1 MKIQIVR
8 RWAVVAAGV
17 ALLCG
22 LPVIASALPV
32 SVPQLTASQL
42 RARIL
47 TSADESYA
55 GYAES
60 NATFG
65 LPPVSGLT
73 GLTSLLNGVT
83 RMRVWQATPARWR
96 VDVLS
101 DAGER
106 DTYQVSGYRSYI
118 WDSGGQ
124 LLTEVR
130 GRQTYR
136 LPRAADLV
144 PPALA
149 LRLLS
154 EGGRQARFSVI
165 APVRVAGRD
174 AAGLRMTPADPA
186 STVGRVDIWA
196 DPSSGLPLL
205 VEVFGRGSGRPALE
219 SLFFQV
225 SSWHPDPRVLTPAR
239 GPGAGFTVTSPG
251 NLAGALSNLGLVALP
266 AELAGRI
273 RLPVQPGFETIGAY
287 GGGLTTFAVLG
298 VRGSSGR
305 RLIPD
310 AVKAGGTPLVIAGGA
325 GAEISAP
332 LLNAVLVRPPGFFVT
347 FLLAGTVSTRLLEQ
361 AAAEL
366 TSLVTLV
373 VITTRALVKRYG
385 AVTAVG
391 SVDLDVREG
400 DRYGLLGPNGSGKTT
415 LVRMLLGLVYATS
428 GEIEVLGRRIPR
440 HAREVLPQ
448 IGALIEEPAAYPHL
462 SGRANLTLLD
472 AAGPGGGAA
481 RRTRRQRVDEALEQ
495 VGLAGVGRRPVKAYS
510 LGMRQR
516 LGLAAALIR
525 RPRLLIL
532 DEPGN
537 GLDPRGIRDL
547 RELLVGLNEA
557 GVTVFLSSHL
567 LAEVEQLCTRVG
579 VLDDGRLVL
588 QDDLAALRAPTGR
601 IVLDTPDADQVAALL
616 DGQVEHRDGQQLLV
630 RYADAAA
637 LNARLVGAGLR
648 VSSIGPQ
655 QRTLEEIVLSVTGT
669 GSDHI
674 GGTP

>member
-1 MKIQIVR
+1 MII
-8 RWAVVAAGV
+8 
-17 ALLCG
+17 
-22 LPVIASALPV
+22 
-32 SVPQLTASQL
+32 
-42 RARIL
+42 
-47 TSADESYA
+47 
-55 GYAES
+55 
-60 NATFG
+60 
-65 LPPVSGLT
+65 
-73 GLTSLLNGVT
+73 
-83 RMRVWQATPARWR
+83 
-96 VDVLS
+96 
-101 DAGER
+101 
-106 DTYQVSGYRSYI
+106 
-118 WDSGGQ
+118 
-124 LLTEVR
+124 
-130 GRQTYR
+130 
-136 LPRAADLV
+136 
-144 PPALA
+144 
-149 LRLLS
+149 
-154 EGGRQARFSVI
+154 
-165 APVRVAGRD
+165 
-174 AAGLRMTPADPA
+174 
-186 STVGRVDIWA
+186 
-196 DPSSGLPLL
+196 
-205 VEVFGRGSGRPALE
+205 
-219 SLFFQV
+219 
-225 SSWHPDPRVLTPAR
+225 
-239 GPGAGFTVTSPG
+239 
-251 NLAGALSNLGLVALP
+251 
-266 AELAGRI
+266 
-273 RLPVQPGFETIGAY
+273 
-287 GGGLTTFAVLG
+287 
-298 VRGSSGR
+298 
-305 RLIPD
+305 
-310 AVKAGGTPLVIAGGA
+310 
-325 GAEISAP
+325 
-332 LLNAVLVRPPGFFVT
+332 
-347 FLLAGTVSTRLLEQ
+347 
-361 AAAEL
+361 
-366 TSLVTLV
+366 
-373 VITTRALVKRYG
+373 TRALTKRYG
-385 AVTAVG
+385 AVTAVR

-462 SGRANLTLLD
+462 SGRANLALLD

-525 RPRLLIL
+525 RPRLLVL

-616 DGQVEHRDGQQLLV
+616 DGQVEQRDGQQLLV
-630 RYADAAA
+630 RYDDAAA

-674 GGTP
+674 GGTA